1 MTGLQVTKKI
11 HVRETRGWHINWR
24 WAVVWLTQ
32 LVYYGLPWLLWD
44 GRQIVLLDFESQK
57 FFVFGFVFWPQ
68 DLIYLAFLLVVGA
81 LLLFLST
88 TIVSRV
94 WCGFACPHTVYTE
107 IFQWVE
113 RQIEGGRSARIRLAS
128 APASFPK
135 FKKKLV
141 KHGIW
146 ILIAGWT
153 GLTFVGYFTPIRD
166 LIPAMLTSSLKPWAL
181 FWGFA
186 YGTLAYLN
194 AGWMRDQV
202 CRVICPYSRFQGA
215 MMDRNTLVI
224 EYDQVRG
231 EPRGLRNRK
240 QMTATRDRGDCI
252 DCTLCVQVCPVGI
265 DIREGLQHDCTGCG
279 ACYDACDLVMEKIG
293 ATKGLIR
300 YASNGLSAELR
311 NVIRPRVLIYA
322 GLITAVSV
330 VLVVALGLRVPLKL
344 DVARDRADVMQASD
358 LGEVENVYRLH
369 IVNADVRAQ
378 WFRIEVA
385 GLRGISLAHT
395 DLTWVSG
402 SSSSSVT
409 VRVRMP
415 GNSLTVGANHMSFR
429 LQGLADENLQVSE
442 KAVFFMP
449 HPVKS
454 EPYPKQIAIVAVS
467 KSSCCTI
474 LRQ

>member
-231 EPRGLRNRK
+231 EPRGLRNRR

-330 VLVVALGLRVPLKL
+330 ALVVALGLRVPLKL

-409 VRVRMP
+409 VRVRVP

>member
-81 LLLFLST
+81 LLLFLSS

-166 LIPAMLTSSLKPWAL
+166 LIPAMLTSSLKSWAL

-186 YGTLAYLN
+186 YGTLAYVN
-194 AGWMRDQV
+194 AGWMREQV

-330 VLVVALGLRVPLKL
+330 ALVVALGLRVPLKL

>member
-330 VLVVALGLRVPLKL
+330 ALVVALGLRVPLKL

-409 VRVRMP
+409 VRVRVP

>member
-330 VLVVALGLRVPLKL
+330 ALVVALGLRVPLKL

>member
-81 LLLFLST
+81 LLLFLSS

-166 LIPAMLTSSLKPWAL
+166 LIPAMLTSSLKSWAL

-186 YGTLAYLN
+186 YGTLAYVN
-194 AGWMRDQV
+194 AGWMREQV

-409 VRVRMP
+409 VRVRVP

>member
-11 HVRETRGWHINWR
+11 HVRETRGWHTNWR
-24 WAVVWLTQ
+24 WVVVWLTQ

-44 GRQIVLLDFESQK
+44 GRQIVLLDFEVQK

-68 DLIYLAFLLVVGA
+68 DLIYLSFWLVVSA
-81 LLLFLST
+81 LILFLST
-88 TIVSRV
+88 TVVSRV

-113 RQIEGGRSARIRLAS
+113 RQIEGGRSARIRLDS
-128 APASFPK
+128 APLSFPK
-135 FKKKLV
+135 FKKKLI

-146 ILIAGWT
+146 VLIAGWT

-166 LIPAMLTSSLKPWAL
+166 LVPTILTASMKPWVL
-181 FWGFA
+181 FWMFA
-186 YGTLAYLN
+186 YGVLAYVN
-194 AGWMRDQV
+194 AGWMREQV

-215 MMDRNTLVI
+215 MMDRNTLVL
-224 EYDQVRG
+224 EYDQLRG

-240 QMTATRDRGDCI
+240 QMAAVHDRGDCI

-265 DIREGLQHDCTGCG
+265 DIRDGFQHDCTGCG
-279 ACYDACDLVMEKIG
+279 ACYDACYLVMEKTG
-293 ATKGLIR
+293 GTRGLIR
-300 YASNGLSAELR
+300 YVSNGMTAELH
-311 NVIRPRVLIYA
+311 NVGKPSWRTLLRSRVLIYA

-330 VLVVALGLRVPLKL
+330 FLVFSLVFRVPLKL
-344 DVARDRADVMQASD
+344 DIARDRADVAQAGD

-378 WFRIEVA
+378 WFRIKVV

-409 VRVRMP
+409 VRVRVP
-415 GNSLTVGANHMSFR
+415 SDSVAVGANNILFR
-429 LQGLADENLQVSE
+429 LQGLADENLQVTE
-442 KAVFFMP
+442 KAVFFMT
-449 HPVKS
+449 HPAKS
-454 EPYPKQIAIVAVS
+454 
-467 KSSCCTI
+467 
-474 LRQ
+474 

>member
-88 TIVSRV
+88 AIVSRV

-279 ACYDACDLVMEKIG
+279 ACYDACDLVMDKIG

-330 VLVVALGLRVPLKL
+330 ALVVALGLRVPLKL

>member
-279 ACYDACDLVMEKIG
+279 ACYDACDLVMDKIG

-330 VLVVALGLRVPLKL
+330 ALVVALGLRVPLKL
-344 DVARDRADVMQASD
+344 HVARDRADVMQASD

-409 VRVRMP
+409 VRVRVP